1 MKMKIIKTKIK
12 IKIKDED
19 KGTRMDEE
27 EYSEGRMRVRREIMA
42 GKVKQ

>member
-1 MKMKIIKTKIK
+1 MKMKIIKTRIK

-27 EYSEGRMRVRREIMA
+27 EYSEGRRVRRDSMA